1 MRMFLHEIHSNYK
14 ALIIWCIA
22 ILGLLAMGTYEF
34 SSLSTSQTGSMEELT
49 ATIPEALQVLFG
61 MNGADLSTAAGYY
74 SVLYFY
80 FLLMGAIY
88 AGMLGV
94 KVITKEEQNQT
105 AEFLF
110 VKPVSRSWI
119 LTCKIN
125 AGLVCLLV
133 FNLTLLFGT
142 STFFYVV
149 ESNVPTQELLVLNLS
164 FLIFQLV
171 FFTIGMCVA
180 SVGFRSKNPAAK
192 AAVLIFSCYM
202 LNVIWQLNENLAFL
216 KYMTPFSYFP
226 INDVM
231 DGGGLD
237 WMYVVLSA
245 LIISASTVYT
255 YINFKRKD
263 LR

>member
-1 MRMFLHEIHSNYK
+1 MRMFLHEIRSNYK

-22 ILGLLAMGTYEF
+22 ILGLLAMGTYEY

-61 MNGADLSTAAGYY
+61 MNGLDLSTASGYY

-94 KVITKEEQNQT
+94 KVITKEEQDKT

-119 LTCKIN
+119 LTCKIK
-125 AGLVCLLV
+125 AGLACLLV
-133 FNLTLLFGT
+133 FNLTLLSGT
-142 STFFYVV
+142 SMFFYAV
-149 ESNVPTQELLVLNLS
+149 ESSVPTQELLILNVS

-171 FFTIGMCVA
+171 FFAIGMCVA
-180 SVGFRSKNPAAK
+180 SVGSSSKNATAK
-192 AAVLIFSCYM
+192 AAVLIFACYM
-202 LNVIWQLNENLAFL
+202 LNVMWQLNENLEFL
-216 KYMTPFSYFP
+216 KYATPFSYFP
-226 INDVM
+226 INDII

-237 WMYVVLSA
+237 WTYVILSTA
-245 LIISASTVYT
+245 IILASIAYT
-255 YINFKRKD
+255 YINFNKKD
-263 LR
+263 FR